1 MTVTS
6 RYVSRK
12 GCLGPLGT
20 ELPYGSSILGLRR
33 PGGWVWRPCV
43 ALTALAKGRTVLSA
57 PASRKKEGP
66 SEEE

>member
-20 ELPYGSSILGLRR
+20 ELPYASSTLGLRR
-33 PGGWVWRPCV
+33 PGGGCGGPVWPL
-43 ALTALAKGRTVLSA
+43 AALAKGRPVLSA